1 MYVITFVYLQYD
13 GENDINKSFCGKNE
27 CRNCFMTHYFSF
39 IIMGF
44 LLHAVTRK
52 QRINCFP
59 FLISVIQ

>member
-27 CRNCFMTHYFSF
+27 CRNCFMTHYFNF

-44 LLHAVTRK
+44 LLHRITRK
-52 QRINCFP
+52 
-59 FLISVIQ
+59 